1 MASVGLVNF
10 MQILRSTKGKQ
21 MFDNGLDKQLR
32 ATLAIASSM
41 SGLWLLGVIALTL
54 VPSDVGSRDAEGSVK
69 FRYQATGV
77 TYAIRTSRA
86 GSPFT
91 FAARS
96 AYGSTRTG
104 SI

>member
-1 MASVGLVNF
+1 MASVGLVPF

-32 ATLAIASSM
+32 STLAIISSM

-54 VPSDVGSRDAEGSVK
+54 VPTVAGSRHSDDSVN

-77 TYAIRTSRA
+77 TYAHQDVT
-86 GSPFT
+86 GQFT
-91 FAARS
+91 
-96 AYGSTRTG
+96 AYGSTWT
-104 SI
+104 